1 MALTPPLEH
10 LSFLTLFNALTEAL
24 LLVDESGRIIMANT
38 ALHRMLGYDE
48 GGINGLFINT
58 LIPRFNPTQ
67 HLIDTALPDDKSK
80 PDKITA
86 LSQDGRE
93 LHASACIKKLATND
107 KPLLLITIDRR
118 SHAEELL
125 RLTQERFD
133 LAKRAGGLG
142 VYDRDLTSN
151 QLFWDDRSRELW
163 GLDADEEITYD
174 KFEDCIHPEDRHSRS
189 KELRHALDPRSN
201 GEYHTEF
208 RIKRKNDGAECWIA
222 SSGKISFV
230 AGKPVRLV
238 GFMRDITE
246 HKLIESQSHKRR
258 DETESLLKQQIAIQT
273 ASAIAHEINQPLTAI
288 SAYSEVALHSM
299 NSNNTNS
306 ESLRR
311 ALEGCVVQAQRAG
324 DSLHELL
331 NFLRQ
336 NEMAA
341 EPTDINRL
349 VKTCIDI
356 AKRDGYGGFN
366 PELDLEKGIP
376 SVMCNPLQIQ
386 KVILNLVR
394 NAIEAIRSTDITAKI
409 SIKASTHAEKNMAQ
423 ITVQDNGPG
432 FDQDAVRHIFEPF
445 FTTKPNGIGMGLAI
459 SRSLVE
465 ANGGKLW
472 HEQHADTG
480 ATIHF
485 TLPFVR

>member
-1 MALTPPLEH
+1 LTPPLEH
-10 LSFLTLFNALTEAL
+10 LSFQALFNALAEAI

-38 ALHRMLGYDE
+38 AVHRMLGYDE
-48 GGINGLFINT
+48 GSIDGLIINR
-58 LIPRFNPTQ
+58 LIPVFNLTQ
-67 HLIDTALPDDKSK
+67 HVIDIASPDGKSK

-86 LSQDGRE
+86 LTQDGRE
-93 LHASACIKKLATND
+93 LHASARIQKLQAGG
-107 KPLLLITIDRR
+107 KPLLLVTIDRR
-118 SHAEELL
+118 SHAEEML

-151 QLFWDDRSRELW
+151 KLFWDERSRELW

-174 KFEDCIHPEDRHSRS
+174 KFEDRIHPEDRPSRS
-189 KELRHALDPRSN
+189 KELRHALDPRNN

-208 RIKRKNDGAECWIA
+208 RIRRKNDGTECWIA

-230 AGKPVRLV
+230 AGKPVRLA

-306 ESLRR
+306 DSLRR

-336 NEMAA
+336 NEMDT

-349 VKTCIDI
+349 VRTCIDI

-366 PELDLEKGIP
+366 PELDLEPGIA

-394 NAIEAIRSTDITAKI
+394 NAIEAIRNSDTAAKI
-409 SIKASTHAEKNMAQ
+409 LIKASTHSEKNMAQ

-432 FDQDAVRHIFEPF
+432 FDQDAARHIFEPF

-472 HEQHADTG
+472 YEQNAGTG

-485 TLPFVR
+485 TLPFAQ